1 MQQPAMLYGTAWKG
15 ARTTALVVHA
25 VLAGFRDIDT
35 ACQPKHYRQ
44 ELVGQAIEQ
53 LKTHHGISRH
63 QLWIQTKFI
72 SLDGQDLSQPLPYD
86 KDAPLAQKV
95 RQSFETSLKQ
105 LGTDY
110 IDSLIMHSPMRTRE
124 ETRAVWTEF
133 EALVK
138 SGKVREIGI
147 SNIYDL
153 DLFDWCFETFEIK
166 PSSMSVDLAV
176 RPSAESENL
185 TSSSRSPSQNR
196 FVEEHLNF
204 CAPILE
210 RLTQRVKDGQPM
222 VRLQTFWTLTGN
234 PEILRQLSPLQVF
247 TFPES
252 KTGLKT
258 SAQALYFLLMTARR
272 WPKGMIV
279 PLTGTTSEQHMKDDM
294 EVMRAVEARSV
305 GDGWKGEK
313 KEMEDARALVEK
325 YIWTN
330 SFTNA

>member
-15 ARTTALVVHA
+15 ARTTALVVQA
-25 VLAGFRDIDT
+25 VLAGFRGIDT

-44 ELVGQAIEQ
+44 ELVGQAIGQ
-53 LKTHHGISRH
+53 LKTRHGINRD
-63 QLWIQTKFI
+63 QLWIQTKFT

-86 KDAPLAQKV
+86 KGAPLAQQV

-110 IDSLIMHSPMRTRE
+110 VDSLIMHAPMRTRE
-124 ETRAVWTEF
+124 ETRSVWTEF
-133 EALVK
+133 ESLVK

-147 SNIYDL
+147 SNIYDV

-166 PSSMSVDLAV
+166 PSSI
-176 RPSAESENL
+176 
-185 TSSSRSPSQNR
+185 QNR

-210 RLTQRVKDGQPM
+210 RLAQRVKEGHPM

-234 PEILRQLSPLQVF
+234 PQILRQLSPPQVL

-252 KTGLKT
+252 RARLKT
-258 SAQALYFLLMTARR
+258 SAQVLYYLLMTACR
-272 WPKGMIV
+272 WPKGMIT
-279 PLTGTTSEQHMKDDM
+279 PLTGTTSKQHMQDDI
-294 EVMRAVEARSV
+294 EVIRAVAESSV
-305 GDGWKGEK
+305 GDGWKGEE
-313 KEMEDARALVEK
+313 KEMEDARKLVEK
-325 YIWTN
+325 YIW
-330 SFTNA
+330 SD